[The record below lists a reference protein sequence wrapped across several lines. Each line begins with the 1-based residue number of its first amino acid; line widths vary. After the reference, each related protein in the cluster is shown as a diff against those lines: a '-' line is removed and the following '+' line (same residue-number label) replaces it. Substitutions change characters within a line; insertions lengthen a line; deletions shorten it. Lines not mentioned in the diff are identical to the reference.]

1 MPTHRQAAELLAERD
16 PILARLVDETGPPVF
31 PKPTESHFATLV
43 RAITFQQLAGAAAR
57 TIHGRLVAAL
67 GDEVT
72 PERMLGLSTEQLRAA
87 GLSNNKA
94 AAVRDLAQKVL
105 DGSVVLNPRGL
116 SRESDED
123 IITRLSSVRGIG
135 RWTAEMFLM
144 FQLRRLDVWPVGDL
158 GVRKGFGVAWEIPT
172 PTPKELMALGEP
184 YRPYR
189 SVLAWYCWRA
199 AELVPL

>member
-1 MPTHRQAAELLAERD
+1 MTTHRQAAELLAERD
-16 PILARLVDETGPPVF
+16 PVLARLVDETGPPVF
-31 PKPTESHFATLV
+31 PRPTESHFATLV

-72 PERMLGLSTEQLRAA
+72 PERMLSLSTEELRAA

-94 AAVRDLAQKVL
+94 ASVRDLAQKVL

-123 IITRLSSVRGIG
+123 IITRLSSVRGSDAG
-135 RWTAEMFLM
+135 PPRC
-144 FQLRRLDVWPVGDL
+144 
-158 GVRKGFGVAWEIPT
+158 
-172 PTPKELMALGEP
+172 
-184 YRPYR
+184 
-189 SVLAWYCWRA
+189 S
-199 AELVPL
+199 